1 MVSVGDESFHS
12 CIYGATSLEFHLLDF
27 LCRQPRH
34 IHDHCFI
41 HTLCQHLSGNLKAS
55 LVHAFLY
62 AFLVAVINEGSFN
75 AYGIPELVV
84 GPEFGIRET
93 GNLQF
98 FCCRQI
104 LFLLY
109 QFIFI
114 E

>member
-34 IHDHCFI
+34 IHDHSFI

-62 AFLVAVINEGSFN
+62 AFLYAFLVAVINEG
-75 AYGIPELVV
+75 
-84 GPEFGIRET
+84 
-93 GNLQF
+93 F
-98 FCCRQI
+98 F
-104 LFLLY
+104 
-109 QFIFI
+109 
-114 E
+114 

>member
-1 MVSVGDESFHS
+1 MNPFTAAYNGT
-12 CIYGATSLEFHLLDF
+12 ASLEFHLLDF

-34 IHDHCFI
+34 IHDHSFI

-55 LVHAFLY
+55 LVHAFLYAFLY